1 MAPLW
6 PELTVHARKWHL
18 QTEMTHLRPEM
29 THSRPEMTMQV
40 VDVTGR
46 SLLYAANQLKTTAF
60 CFSCILYSAKLLETT
75 SPL

>member
-1 MAPLW
+1 
-6 PELTVHARKWHL
+6 
-18 QTEMTHLRPEM
+18 M

-60 CFSCILYSAKLLETT
+60 CISCILYSAKLLETT